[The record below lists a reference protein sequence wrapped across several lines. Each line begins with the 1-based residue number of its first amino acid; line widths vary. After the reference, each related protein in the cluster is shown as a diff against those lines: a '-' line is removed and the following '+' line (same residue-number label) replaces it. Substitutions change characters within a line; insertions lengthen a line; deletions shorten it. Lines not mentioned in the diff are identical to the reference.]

1 MEIKEAIKKAE
12 RLVSVLKEA
21 EILVNQ
27 LSGINGISA
36 DELANAVIPVIQKSI
51 DGNAQEVPKTNRF
64 GCG

>member
-27 LSGINGISA
+27 LSGNNGISA
-36 DELANAVIPVIQKSI
+36 DELANAVIPVIQRSI
-51 DGNAQEVPKTNRF
+51 DGNAQEVPNK
-64 GCG
+64 